1 MRPNTG
7 VFTAILLTAM
17 TLAQPQVGIAQ
28 ETQTKETAPVS
39 GSEIDDNT
47 ARVILQFLLS
57 NKQDPHTFPCT
68 AVLANDTQESLSRR
82 FTLKYVFKGDGILPS
97 FEVIDNSASTQ
108 KECQINVTQVPPSE
122 NAPVRFFQQT
132 FIEKNRAYLDNNEI
146 ESQLS
151 QFEVVMSGP
160 WHKQYYTR
168 QGSIVAMFFAGD
180 VDGRVI
186 PNESTF
192 HLLFFGYDRE
202 SLSENEAKALR
213 SHVIASIKE
222 WNSNDLPVTSIS
234 HAFNRSSLAFE
245 EKIGLQPV
253 LLRVSEN
260 SNEA

>member
-1 MRPNTG
+1 M
-7 VFTAILLTAM
+7 
-17 TLAQPQVGIAQ
+17 
-28 ETQTKETAPVS
+28 
-39 GSEIDDNT
+39 
-47 ARVILQFLLS
+47 
-57 NKQDPHTFPCT
+57 
-68 AVLANDTQESLSRR
+68 LANDTQESLSRR
-82 FTLKYVFKGDGILPS
+82 FTLKYVFEGDGILPS
-97 FEVIDNSASTQ
+97 FEVIDNSASTL

-122 NAPVRFFQQT
+122 NAPVRFFQKT

-202 SLSENEAKALR
+202 SLSENEAKAVR

-245 EKIGLQPV
+245 EKIGLKPV